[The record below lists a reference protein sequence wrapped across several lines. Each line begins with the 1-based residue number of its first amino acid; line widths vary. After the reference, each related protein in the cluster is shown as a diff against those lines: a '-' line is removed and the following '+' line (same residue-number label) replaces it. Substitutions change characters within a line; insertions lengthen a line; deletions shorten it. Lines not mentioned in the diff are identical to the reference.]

1 MKDIYFYMMVGL
13 QGSGKSTYVKQQP
26 KENNHIF
33 SADSWRENYPE
44 EKNDRIFEMYYGEIN
59 YYLDICDANSGINES
74 PESFYLDNTHCQFK
88 ARRTLFDHIKRWKKI
103 YPTLNFH
110 VIALVMTTP
119 YDICLQRIKERQEKT
134 GKVIPEEVLKRYR
147 DSFCMPI
154 VEEGFEDIKLID
166 GNTLTEISGEINCDP
181 PAYLA
186 IRGQMLEFNQENP
199 HHAYSLGVHMHKTE
213 DLVFERRE
221 QFLDFANMHIAA
233 GIHDWGKFYTKTYNE
248 QGVARYYN
256 HGQVGAYELLSH
268 LELIPYREKTVASVC
283 RIIAYVNYHMRPF
296 DWNTEK
302 ALAKAK
308 KELGESMVHDLIIFN
323 QCDKAASGTE
333 SELKE

>member
-13 QGSGKSTYVKQQP
+13 QGSGKSNYVEQQP
-26 KENNHIF
+26 KENSHIF
-33 SADSWRENYPE
+33 SADSWRENRPE

-59 YYLDICDANSGINES
+59 YYLDICDANSGINEA

-88 ARRTLFDHIKRWKKI
+88 ARRALFDHIKRWKKI

-166 GNTLTEISGEINCDP
+166 GFSLKKISTIEPDASAYFALMREIR
-181 PAYLA
+181 A
-186 IRGQMLEFNQENP
+186 FNQDNP
-199 HHAYSLGVHMHKTE
+199 HHKYPLGVHMEIAQEKLFYRRKELNDVDNMLMAAELH
-213 DLVFERRE
+213 DL
-221 QFLDFANMHIAA
+221 
-233 GIHDWGKFYTKTYNE
+233 GKYYTRVYDE
-248 QGVARYYN
+248 QGIARYYN

-268 LELIPYREKTVASVC
+268 LQLIPLTTSIVDLC
-283 RIIAYVNYHMRPF
+283 RIVAYVNYHMRPF

-333 SELKE
+333 SE